1 MSYTIKGVKTFRG
14 MEGQGFNAT
23 LCRDGKPIA
32 HVDDEGCG
40 GCYNWRWLVK
50 DAEALF
56 KAHVKQQL
64 PAVEFEPEDHFIS
77 RLVDELQEERTL
89 RRWCKGKTV
98 FRLKADAPGSY
109 HTLTSRY
116 SAAAAAHLRRK
127 HGELLGEIVNE
138 RFVKQE
144 ESCLT

>member
-23 LCRDGKPIA
+23 LCRDGKPVA

-50 DAEALF
+50 DAELPF
-56 KAHVKQQL
+56 KTHVRNEL
-64 PAVEFEPEDHFIS
+64 PDVEFEREDHFVS
-77 RLVDELQEERTL
+77 RLVDEYQEDRTL

-98 FRLKADAPGSY
+98 FRLRADSADTY
-109 HTLTSRY
+109 RTLTKPY
-116 SAAAAAHLRRK
+116 SAAAAAHLRAK
-127 HGELLGEIVNE
+127 HGELLEEIVNE

-144 ESCLT
+144 EPCLT